1 MKDSNK
7 ILLLALTGGAA
18 AWLVDGVIDWLVFYA
33 GQGSLLGAL
42 FFDVSAHEIYM
53 RCMLLLMMLGFGWIA
68 ARMIERR
75 RRTEDEL
82 EKSEKLFTSIVEQS
96 PFPIW
101 IADANGVNIRQNAAF
116 VELLGLDGDPAE
128 VIPYSLLEDNVLQQ
142 QGHLDNLEKVFLRGQ
157 PVSFISD
164 YDISSVSQLNSPSG
178 PRRLLEITVFPV
190 ADRKGRVVNA
200 VVQYEDITEKRRVER
215 SIRESEERFRAM
227 FDTSR
232 DLMAIIDGQD
242 RLQWTN
248 LAWCDVFGFAPGG
261 HVDWFDKVHPDD
273 LERFI
278 MLWHN
283 VQNSMGE
290 VSNLELRFKS
300 HSGRY
305 VVLEITIRRIEV
317 DGREMLFFDGYDMTL
332 RKRTERKLSE
342 EKERLRVT
350 LQSIAEGV
358 IAADAEGN
366 VVLINDAAEQLT
378 GWSRSEGFGRPL
390 GEVLR
395 LYSES
400 GQQAV
405 DNLLEFNSCSGE
417 HRLPQCQCYL
427 RTSSGARRLVDIHC
441 SSITSDT
448 GDKVG
453 VVVVFNDVT
462 DSRRLEEE
470 LQRADKL
477 ESLGVLAGGI
487 AHDFNNI
494 LTSVLGNIELA
505 RIYSEDNEK
514 VNETLERAKDSSL
527 SAKELTSRLLTFSKG
542 GAPLK
547 RKQDVAPLILESVR
561 LALSGS
567 NVQAQL
573 DIAED
578 LWEVE
583 VDIDQFGQVI
593 RNLVVNAVQAMPHG
607 GGLRVVAANSRP
619 GEHDLPNLDSPCVV
633 ISVTDSG
640 PGIDREAVPKIF
652 DPFFSTKDKGSGL
665 GLSVSYSIIQR
676 HGGLIDVQSEPD
688 TGTTFRI
695 FLPAFPLPVTK
706 GDSQVIRRSESGRE
720 IKVLL
725 VDDEAPVRQL
735 VQTQMELLGYTCI
748 TAADGALALEL
759 YSRELEGDAA
769 FDLVI
774 LDLTIPGG
782 MGGEE
787 TLAGLK
793 EIDPEVNAVV
803 TSGYS
808 KDPIVADYS
817 GHGFVGALIKPFD
830 IRRLR
835 GMLDQLFGSVGNR

>member
-7 ILLLALTGGAA
+7 IVLLAIVGGMT
-18 AWLVDGVIDWLVFYA
+18 AWLIDGVLDWLVFQTD
-33 GQGSLLGAL
+33 QGSLLDML
-42 FFDVSAHEIYM
+42 FFKVPGHDIFV
-53 RCMLLLMMLGFGWIA
+53 RCLILLMMLVFAWIA
-68 ARMIERR
+68 ARMMERR
-75 RRTEDEL
+75 RRMEAEL
-82 EKSEKLFTSIVEQS
+82 DKSEKLFTSIVEQS

-101 IADANGVNIRQNAAF
+101 IADANGENIRHNQAF
-116 VELLGLDGDPAE
+116 AELIGLDENAGK
-128 VIPYSLLEDNVLQQ
+128 IISYNLLEDNVLQQ
-142 QGHLDNLEKVFLRGQ
+142 QGHLEKLEKVFLRGE

-164 YDISSVSQLNSPSG
+164 YDISQVKQLNNPDGS
-178 PRRLLEITVFPV
+178 RRLLEITVFPV
-190 ADRKGRVVNA
+190 ADRQGCVVNA
-200 VVQYEDITEKRRVER
+200 VVQYEDITEKRRVEKA
-215 SIRESEERFRAM
+215 IRESEERFRAM

-242 RLQWTN
+242 KLQWTN
-248 LAWCDVFGFAPGG
+248 LAWCDVFGFAPGV
-261 HVDWFDKVHPDD
+261 HVDWFSKVHPDD
-273 LERFI
+273 LENFFV
-278 MLWHN
+278 LWHN

-290 VSNLELRFKS
+290 INNLELRLKS

-305 VVLEITIRRIEV
+305 VVLETTIRSIEV
-317 DGREMLFFDGYDMTL
+317 DGREMLFFDGYDITL
-332 RKRTERKLSE
+332 RKRTEQKLSE

-350 LQSIAEGV
+350 LKSIAEGV

-378 GWSRSEGFGRPL
+378 GWSSDEGFGRPL
-390 GEVLR
+390 SEVLS
-395 LYSES
+395 LYSDS
-400 GQQAV
+400 GQQV
-405 DNLLEFNSCSGE
+405 TDNLIEFNSCSAEYG
-417 HRLPQCQCYL
+417 LPQCQCYL
-427 RTSSGARRLVDIHC
+427 QTSQGTRRLVDIHR
-441 SSITSDT
+441 SAITNDK

-514 VNETLERAKDSSL
+514 VNETLDRAKDSSL

-547 RKQDVAPLILESVR
+547 RKQDVAQLTLDSVR

-573 DIAED
+573 DIASD

-593 RNLVVNAVQAMPHG
+593 RNLVVNAVQSMPQG
-607 GGLRVVAANSRP
+607 GDLLVAAANSQP
-619 GEHDLPNLDSPCVV
+619 AEHNLPNLDFSCIV
-633 ISVTDSG
+633 ISVTDKG
-640 PGIDREAVPKIF
+640 PGIDRESVPKIF
-652 DPFFSTKDKGSGL
+652 DPFFSTKDRGSGL
-665 GLSVSYSIIQR
+665 GLSVCYSIIQR
-676 HGGLIDVQSEPD
+676 HGGLIDVQSEP
-688 TGTTFRI
+688 GKGSTFRV

-706 GDSQVIRRSESGRE
+706 GGSKVICRKESGRE
-720 IKVLL
+720 LRVLL

-735 VQTQMELLGYTCI
+735 VQTQMELLGHSCV
-748 TAADGALALEL
+748 TAADGAVALEL
-759 YSRELEGDAA
+759 YRQQWESSDA

-793 EIDPEVNAVV
+793 KIDPEVNAVV

-808 KDPIVADYS
+808 KDPIIADYS
-817 GHGFVGALIKPFD
+817 DHGFIGALIKPFD
-830 IRRLR
+830 IRELSD
-835 GMLDQLFGSVGNR
+835 MLDQLFGNVENR